1 MHFHFPEV
9 AGKTARG
16 CGMRLSNMRQK
27 SLIPCLFSGFSAM
40 LPAAHVSAAIE
51 ILGVTELQ
59 RRPAADAL
67 KDWGAAHR
75 FAGSKDRAFV
85 ASLVFDA
92 LRQRASAQWLMDA
105 DDARSTMLG
114 ALRLAR
120 GLDDGAIAALF
131 SGEAHAPAPLTETEH
146 DRLARANLD
155 KAPDHVRGN
164 YPEWLAPHFTAA
176 FGARAADEGAALAAR
191 APLDLRANINKG
203 DRAGAMKKLA
213 HLNPEACVL
222 SPVGLRIP
230 LKPDGRGAP
239 MDAEPAYVKGFV
251 EIQDEGS
258 QLAAFASGAQPGEQA
273 LDLCAG
279 GGGKA
284 LAIAALMHNKGQVYA
299 HDSDGRR
306 LMPILPRIE
315 RAGVRNIQLRPPR
328 GKEDVLKDLGGRCD
342 LVFVDAPCTGTG
354 AWRRSPDAKW
364 RMRPGALELRVKDQ
378 DAVLASAAR
387 YVKPGGRIV
396 YVTCSVLIDENE
408 ARVQA
413 FLAAHANFRAL
424 DAAETTKLAMLP
436 ALEPFASPHGP
447 GMRLTPLSAGTD
459 GFYFAV
465 LALA

>member
-1 MHFHFPEV
+1 
-9 AGKTARG
+9 
-16 CGMRLSNMRQK
+16 
-27 SLIPCLFSGFSAM
+27 M

-51 ILGVTELQ
+51 VLGVTDLQ

-75 FAGSKDRAFV
+75 FAGSKDRAFI
-85 ASLVFDA
+85 AGLVFDA
-92 LRQRASAQWLMDA
+92 LRQRAAAQWLMAA
-105 DDARSTMLG
+105 DDARSTMIG
-114 ALRLAR
+114 ALKLAR
-120 GLDDGAIAALF
+120 GLDGAAIAALF
-131 SGEAHAPAPLTETEH
+131 SGEAHAPAPLTEAESGH
-146 DRLARANLD
+146 LATGTLEG
-155 KAPDHVRGN
+155 APDHVRGN

-176 FGARAADEGAALAAR
+176 FGANAANEGAALAAR
-191 APLDLRANINKG
+191 APLDLRVNIHKG
-203 DRAGAMKKLA
+203 DRARAMKKLE
-213 HLNPEACVL
+213 HLKPEACPL
-222 SPVGLRIP
+222 SPIGMRIP
-230 LKPDGRGAP
+230 LKPDGRGAA
-239 MDAEPAYVKGFV
+239 MDAEPAYVKGYV

-258 QLAAFASGAQPGEQA
+258 QLASFASGAQPGEQA

-284 LAIAALMHNKGQVYA
+284 LAIAALMHNKGQLYA

-328 GKEDVLKDLGGRCD
+328 GPEDVLKDLAARCD

-354 AWRRSPDAKW
+354 TWRRSPDAKW
-364 RMRPGALELRVKDQ
+364 RMRPGALEQRIKEQ
-378 DAVLASAAR
+378 DEVLASAAR

-413 FLAAHANFRAL
+413 FLAARSNFKAL
-424 DAAETTKLAMLP
+424 SAAEMVKLAILP

-447 GMRLTPLSAGTD
+447 GMRLSPLSAGTD

-465 LALA
+465 LVMG

>member
-1 MHFHFPEV
+1 
-9 AGKTARG
+9 
-16 CGMRLSNMRQK
+16 
-27 SLIPCLFSGFSAM
+27 M

-51 ILGVTELQ
+51 VLGVTELQ

-67 KDWGAAHR
+67 KDWGGAHR

-85 ASLVFDA
+85 ASLVYDA
-92 LRQRASAQWLMDA
+92 LRQRAAAQWIMGA
-105 DDARSTMLG
+105 DDARATMLG
-114 ALRLAR
+114 ALKLAR
-120 GLDDGAIAALF
+120 GLDASAIGAYF
-131 SGEAHAPAPLTETEH
+131 SGEAHAPSPLTEAERE
-146 DRLARANLD
+146 RLASADLTF
-155 KAPDHVRGN
+155 APDHVRGN
-164 YPEWLAPHFTAA
+164 YPDWLAPHFSAA
-176 FGARAADEGAALAAR
+176 FGARAAQEGAALAAR
-191 APLDLRANINKG
+191 APLDLRVNIHKG
-203 DRAGAMKKLA
+203 DRARAMKKLE
-213 HLNPEACVL
+213 HLQPEICAL
-222 SPVGLRIP
+222 SPIGLRIP
-230 LKPDGRGAP
+230 FKPDGRGAP
-239 MDAEPAYVKGFV
+239 MDAEPAYVKGYV

-284 LAIAALMHNKGQVYA
+284 LAIAALMHNKGQIYA

-328 GKEDVLKDLGGRCD
+328 GPEDVLKDLMGRCD

-354 AWRRSPDAKW
+354 AWRRNPDAKW

-378 DAVLASAAR
+378 DAVLARAAR
-387 YVKPGGRIV
+387 YVKPGGRMV

-424 DAAETTKLAMLP
+424 SVAEMVKLAVLP
-436 ALEPFASPHGP
+436 ALEPFGSPHGP
-447 GMRLTPLSAGTD
+447 GMRLSPASAGTD
-459 GFYFAV
+459 GFYFVVMVAGG
-465 LALA
+465 